1 MIFAHPKA
9 TMLVGFIFVLL
20 GVVLPFLMVLK
31 MIQAT
36 FFLSFLSFGF
46 SVSGLLLGIVGA
58 ASYVKIS
65 RDKRKREEE

>member
-20 GVVLPFLMVLK
+20 GVILPFLMVLK
-31 MIQAT
+31 AIQAT
-36 FFLSFLSFGF
+36 FLLSFISFGL

-58 ASYVKIS
+58 ASYVKFN
-65 RDKRKREEE
+65 RDKKKKEEE